1 MRYIE
6 PGNILQDLDGKMSA
20 GVTVSDQ
27 HLHSTPHGKHS
38 LLFPSDGMPDRT
50 LPSQKAFF
58 FFPSLKHGIAF
69 DSVAVQAT

>member
-27 HLHSTPHGKHS
+27 H
-38 LLFPSDGMPDRT
+38 T
-50 LPSQKAFF
+50 LYTAWKAF
-58 FFPSLKHGIAF
+58 IAIPLRWY
-69 DSVAVQAT
+69 A